1 MIIIMFS
8 LSRICPGGSCKK
20 ELKIKLTLMR
30 IIAAGDI
37 HMDLDDVANIPGI
50 DTADHII
57 ITGDITNYGSSLD
70 AEAVLNRLQTINSSI
85 LAVAGNLDQPDVAR
99 YLEDIGISLHGR
111 GIIIEG
117 LGIMGLGGS
126 NYTPFN
132 TPYEFSEEELCAFLA
147 SGFAR
152 IKDAKDF
159 ILVSHPPP
167 VLTKTD
173 RLVNGSHVGS
183 MAVRTFIEEKQPL
196 LCVTGHIHESKGQD
210 YIGRTLVLN
219 PGMMKDGGYIE
230 AIYENGILSAALLP

>member
-1 MIIIMFS
+1 
-8 LSRICPGGSCKK
+8 
-20 ELKIKLTLMR
+20 MR

-37 HMDLDDVANIPGI
+37 HMDPGAVANIPGI

-57 ITGDITNYGSSLD
+57 ITGDLTNYGSSAD
-70 AEAVLNRLQTINSSI
+70 AVTVLKRLRAMNSSI

-111 GIIIEG
+111 GTTIG
-117 LGIMGLGGS
+117 GMGIMGLGGS

-132 TPYEFSEEELCAFLA
+132 TPYEFSEPELAAFLA
-147 SGFAR
+147 AGYAQ
-152 IKDAKDF
+152 IEDTANF
-159 ILVSHPPP
+159 ILVSHTPP
-167 VLTKTD
+167 VETKTD
-173 RLVNGSHVGS
+173 RLKNGRHVGS

-196 LCVTGHIHESKGQD
+196 LCMTGHIHESRGRD

-230 AIYENGILSAALLP
+230 AVYENGALSATLHP